1 MPVLRILFLLSFLA
15 ACTPEGAP
23 TPPDGT
29 PPPGDSLFYRGA
41 DLSYLNEMEDC
52 GAIYRD
58 AEGTAQDPYQLFA
71 TAGANLVRVRL
82 WYQADWTDY
91 SNLEDVQK
99 TIARAKAAGMQ
110 VLLDFHNSDNWADP
124 QRQHIPAAWLQVV
137 EDRQALGDSLHQY
150 IYGVLQHLHTLDL
163 LPEIVQMGN
172 EINAEILQDPNGSY
186 SQIDWSRNAY
196 LINRGLAAIRQAA
209 TDLDAEIQS
218 MLHIA
223 QPENALWWFEEAA
236 AAGVT
241 DFDWIGISY
250 YPKWSEYDFNT
261 VPTPLK
267 TLRQQYG
274 KPLMIVETAY
284 PYTMEN
290 QDPANNILGTDALLP
305 GYPATEQGQLDYLL
319 DLKEVL
325 HLAGAQGL
333 IYWEPAWVST
343 DCSTLWGQGS
353 HWDNATLFGSDGRA
367 LKGMEFYQ
375 D

>member
-1 MPVLRILFLLSFLA
+1 MFFWLA
-15 ACTPEGAP
+15 FISACTPESTP
-23 TPPDGT
+23 TPPDDT
-29 PPPGDSLFYRGA
+29 PSQPDTLFYMGA
-41 DLSYLNEMEDC
+41 DLSYVNEMEDC

-58 AEGTAQDPYQLFA
+58 AGGTVQDPFQLFA

-82 WYQADWTDY
+82 WHQADWTAY
-91 SNLEDVQK
+91 SDLEDVEK

-110 VLLDFHNSDNWADP
+110 VLLDFHNSDDWADP
-124 QRQHIPAAWLQVV
+124 GRQHIPAAWLPVADHPEV
-137 EDRQALGDSLHQY
+137 LGDSLFNY
-150 IYGVLQHLHTLDL
+150 LYGVLVHLHQLALAPD
-163 LPEIVQMGN
+163 IVQMGN
-172 EINAEILQDPNGSY
+172 EINAAILQDPNASY
-186 SQIDWSRNAY
+186 PQIDWTRNAY

-223 QPENALWWFEEAA
+223 QPENALWWFEEAT
-236 AAGVT
+236 AAGIS

-250 YPKWSEYDFNT
+250 YPQWSEYDLIT
-261 VPTPLK
+261 LPMPLK
-267 TLRQQYG
+267 ILREQYG

-284 PYTMEN
+284 PYTLEN
-290 QDPANNILGTDALLP
+290 QDPANNILGTEALLP

-319 DLKEVL
+319 DLKTAL
-325 HLAGAQGL
+325 QLTGAQGL

-353 HWDNATLFGSDGRA
+353 HWDNATLFGPDGQV
-367 LKGMEFYQ
+367 LKGMELYQ